1 MSDLV
6 LSVKHSSDSE
16 ATSTHVH
23 DCNQLLFVKSGAAC
37 VTVNGERFK
46 TCAGSLVITNRFERH
61 SITAKTEYYERY
73 VLRISPSP
81 VSLKETDEMLLSVLV
96 NRPESFC
103 NVIDV
108 SPCAAEY
115 TAILNDM
122 EKEYSERGKLS
133 GYVLEL
139 LLYRLLALLYRYRP
153 ELLSEYE
160 KGLSEIVREIKKVFS
175 GNYSADYTLEGIA
188 AQYSLSPS
196 YLAHSFKKIT
206 GTSVMNYLRL
216 CRITAA
222 KKLLASSD
230 MPVSRIVLSC
240 GFSDHSNFSREFR
253 HEVGISPTAFRQIY
267 KQTATK

>member
-6 LSVKHSSDSE
+6 LSVKHSSDSA
-16 ATSTHVH
+16 ATSTHFH

-37 VTVNGERFK
+37 VTVNGERF
-46 TCAGSLVITNRFERH
+46 TAPAGSLVITNRFERH

-108 SPCAAEY
+108 SPCAGEY
-115 TAILNDM
+115 IDILNDM
-122 EKEYSERGKLS
+122 EKEYSVGGKLS

-153 ELLSEYE
+153 ELFSEYE
-160 KGLSEIVREIKKVFS
+160 KGLSEIVRKIKNDFS
-175 GNYSADYTLEGIA
+175 GNYSAEYTLEGIA
-188 AQYSLSPS
+188 AEYSLSPS

-230 MPVSRIVLSC
+230 MPVSRIVASC

-253 HEVGISPTAFRQIY
+253 QETGISPTEFRNIY
-267 KQTATK
+267 KNR